1 MAVVAA
7 VVVTVRI
14 AVVPEIAPTLQAG
27 ALLTVE
33 LTAHDRDTL
42 EALSPPVA
50 VMVMV
55 EVLEAPAVTD
65 EGESAEAAS
74 VNAGTG
80 SAFTTWLPAGETL
93 AR

>member
-1 MAVVAA
+1 MAVVEA
-7 VVVTVRI
+7 VVETVRV
-14 AVVPEIAPTLQAG
+14 AVVPETAPTVQVG

-33 LTAHDRDTL
+33 LTAHDRVTL

-50 VMVMV
+50 AMVMV

-65 EGESAEAAS
+65 EGDSADAAS

-80 SAFTTWLPAGETL
+80 SAFTT
-93 AR
+93 